1 MRNDQKR
8 RKTIEIN
15 FSAHELKVFKCVL
28 KLLFAAIQLKVEK
41 IPISTH
47 TINFYNIRLKRKKYG
62 IKMKQ
67 YKN

>member
-1 MRNDQKR
+1 MIKR
-8 RKTIEIN
+8 QEKTIEIN
-15 FSAHELKVFKCVL
+15 FSVHELKVFKCVL
-28 KLLFAAIQLKVEK
+28 KLLFAAIQLKVKK
-41 IPISTH
+41 IPIPTH